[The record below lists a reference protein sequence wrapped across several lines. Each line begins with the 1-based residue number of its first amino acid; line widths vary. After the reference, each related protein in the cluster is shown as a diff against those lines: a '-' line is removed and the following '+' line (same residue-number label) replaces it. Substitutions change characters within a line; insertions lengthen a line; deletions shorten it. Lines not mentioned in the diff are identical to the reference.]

1 MRSIRTLIVSLMI
14 VLVITTL
21 QTAAP
26 AKAVNRL
33 TISTNPTYLYFGNQI
48 VGTVSPTQT
57 VIIKNTGSAN
67 VKLGKLT
74 VTSEFLLR
82 ATECSGKTLIPGQS
96 CTFGVSFKPLT
107 AVYKTGSVTIPVV
120 GETSALISLTGYGI
134 TGTNLLISPA
144 FELPL
149 PKPLPWKG
157 NPPSFT
163 LGSNLDCAVGLSP
176 YCSAK
181 IKGSP
186 LNHPI
191 SLTQSI
197 GRPGLIGDKYI
208 FRLSSRA
215 YEIPAG
221 GQYKVELILM
231 NMYNQ
236 VVVSRTLRFTSGTH
250 NFETLMGTVT
260 ADEEYSWV
268 IFRFTLQKPS
278 GIAWFDN
285 AELVKLP

>member
-1 MRSIRTLIVSLMI
+1 MRHMRTVIVSLII
-14 VLVITTL
+14 VLAATTL
-21 QTAAP
+21 QSATSV
-26 AKAVNRL
+26 KAINRL

-48 VGTVSPTQT
+48 VGTTSPIQNVT
-57 VIIKNTGSAN
+57 IKNTGSAN
-67 VKLGKLT
+67 VVLGKLT
-74 VTSEFLLR
+74 VTSEFTLR
-82 ATECSGKTLIPGQS
+82 AANCNGKTLIPTQS

-107 AVYKTGSVTIPVV
+107 AVYKTGSVTIPVQ
-120 GETSALISLTGYGI
+120 GEAAVTITLSGYGI
-134 TGTNLLISPA
+134 TGTNLLISPN

-149 PKPLPWKG
+149 PRPIPWKG

-163 LGSNLDCAVGLSP
+163 LENNLDCAVGLSP

-181 IKGSP
+181 ILGSP

-215 YEIPAG
+215 YNIPAG
-221 GQYKVELILM
+221 GQYKVEVILM
-231 NMYNQ
+231 NMYNK
-236 VVVSRTLRFTSGTH
+236 VIVSKTMRFTDGTH
-250 NFETLMGTVT
+250 GFETLMGTVV

-278 GIAWFDN
+278 GTAWFDN